1 MTEEEL
7 IRIIKST
14 VHIVMSEPMTMQPSG
29 IGSGC
34 IVDYQ
39 GKQILLT
46 VAHVTGKEA
55 GTCIV
60 TGQPPVNFQTP
71 MYSTGAMTY
80 LSKFDITKY
89 EEQLKQLK
97 DEPDRIEERDF
108 GQIDFSFA
116 TLQHKVEFIQKR
128 IDFKEFTVPAG
139 KKLTIKTDLKDRPEV
154 GKKYGFFGRIKPL
167 YFKGTPNADTFETQE
182 VLYGGAKFIRKVGY
196 YYEFELPNP
205 IQDHA
210 DFKGTSGAPIL
221 DTDGK
226 LVSLVTHGYE
236 GAKFIYGIAIAD
248 FKSGV
253 DGMLMTDDYE
263 KYNGS

>member
-1 MTEEEL
+1 MTKEEL
-7 IRIIKST
+7 ERIIKST
-14 VHIVMSEPMTMQPSG
+14 VHIVMSEPMTMQPIG

-34 IVDYQ
+34 IADYN

-46 VAHVTGKEA
+46 VAHVTDKQA

-60 TGQPPVNFQTP
+60 TGQQPINFQTP
-71 MYSTGAMTY
+71 MYSVGAMNF

-97 DEPDRIEERDF
+97 DEPNRIEERDF

-116 TLQHKVEFIQKR
+116 TLKHNVEFIQKQ
-128 IDFKEFTVPAG
+128 IDFKEFTVRTG
-139 KKLTIKTDLKDRPEV
+139 KKITIKTDLTDRPEI
-154 GKKYGFFGRIKPL
+154 GKDYGFFGRIKPL

-182 VLYGGAKFIRKVGY
+182 VLYGGAKFIRQVGH

-210 DFKGTSGAPIL
+210 DFRGTSGAPIL

-226 LVSLVTHGYE
+226 LVSLITHGYE
-236 GAKFIYGIAIAD
+236 GAKMIYGIALAD

-253 DGMLMTDDYE
+253 DGMLMTDEHE
-263 KYNGS
+263 K